1 MMKRRRPSAVTLW
14 LLGLVTAF
22 LLALALTSASLIRIE
37 RQETLANSKSQA
49 LRFVSSAEAAINRNL
64 LAMDMMLSSLDEAL
78 GLSKVMLDWID
89 ARAANRLLGLITN
102 LNMMV
107 RHVALVDPQGR
118 VIASSA
124 TDGAY
129 VKLSLPE
136 GFVDE
141 VTTQI
146 VSTLTISAPV
156 TNTVSSERV
165 LYLARHIKLADS
177 SRVLAVAE
185 IPVAQLASVLAQ
197 GADIPG
203 LEVTLERDNGQLLAS
218 MPAMDQLSGQ
228 RLHPMLGAG
237 SQLSPSGEMSA
248 RLSSVPA
255 IVATRPTL
263 YRGLLIAASIPI
275 QSVLQE
281 WRDQRNFIIAITL
294 LFALMIL
301 GVGGLSAWYLNR
313 LATARRASA
322 QSKEALDQALAS
334 MVSGFM
340 LLDAEQRV
348 VRWNTRFEEMFPW
361 LQGCL
366 RPMIP
371 FRTVLEATVK
381 DHLPHA
387 PELERQHWVEERM
400 RLLLNPHAPHEQ
412 TLSNGHIIQITERNT
427 PQGGIVIVYHD
438 VTDIRHASA
447 EIQSLAFYDPLTHL
461 PNRRLL
467 MDRLQRATAASAR
480 SGEFGAVLFLDLDR
494 FKTLNDTLGHAI
506 GDLLLQQV
514 AQRLR
519 ACVRDNDT
527 VARLGG
533 DEFVVMLE
541 DLSQSSEEAAG
552 MAQRIGEKILERLNQ
567 TYQLAQHN
575 YHSTPSIG
583 ATLFNTN
590 AQSPDELL
598 KQADI
603 AMYQIKLRGRNALC
617 FFDPEMQAAISA
629 RAQLEEDIR
638 GALRKGQFEL
648 HYQPQIAD
656 GTRIFGAEVLIRWHH
671 PTRGMVPPLEF
682 IEVAEDSEL
691 ILKIGEWVLRTA
703 CQQLAQ
709 WQSVPRFAHL
719 HLCVNVSAR
728 QFREP
733 DFVDQVDAI
742 LQETGIRPQ
751 FLQLEI
757 TESQVLE
764 NVQDTISK
772 MGTLKALG
780 VRFSVDDFGTGH
792 SSLTYLTR
800 LPLDQLKIDQAF
812 VRNIGL
818 QHADA
823 VIVQTII
830 GMAHSLQL
838 EVIAEGVET
847 KDQQAFLAQH
857 GCTLYQ
863 GYLFG
868 KPTPLAE
875 FEALLA
881 PTQAMPTAA

>member
-1 MMKRRRPSAVTLW
+1 MIRSRPSAVTVW

-22 LLALALTSASLIRIE
+22 LIALLLASTTLIRVE
-37 RQETLANSKSQA
+37 RQDALANSQSQA
-49 LRFVSSAEAAINRNL
+49 LRFVSSAEAAVNRNL
-64 LAMDMMLSSLDEAL
+64 LAMDVMLSSLDEAL
-78 GLSKVMLDWID
+78 GLSNMMLDWID
-89 ARAANRLLGLITN
+89 VRAASRLLGLIAN

-107 RHVALVDPQGR
+107 RQVALLDAHGQ
-118 VIASSA
+118 VIVSSA
-124 TDGAY
+124 PEGARIR
-129 VKLSLPE
+129 LNLPS

-141 VTTQI
+141 ATAQF
-146 VSTLTISAPV
+146 VSTLTFSSPMSNA
-156 TNTVSSERV
+156 VSSERV
-165 LYLARHIKLADS
+165 IYVARHFKLADS

-185 IPVAQLASVLAQ
+185 IPVAQLAAVLAQ
-197 GADIPG
+197 GADIAG
-203 LEVTLERDNGQLLAS
+203 LEVTLERDDGQLLAS
-218 MPAMDQLSGQ
+218 MPAMDQLLGQ
-228 RLHPMLGAG
+228 RLQPVLGLV
-237 SQLSPSGEMSA
+237 SQSAPDVQRVA
-248 RLSSVPA
+248 RLSGAPA
-255 IVATRPTL
+255 IVAMRPTL

-275 QSVLQE
+275 QSILQE
-281 WRDQRNFIIAITL
+281 WQEARNFIIAITL
-294 LFALMIL
+294 LFALMIVGA
-301 GVGGLSAWYLNR
+301 GVLSAWYLNR
-313 LATARRASA
+313 LAVARRASA

-340 LLDAEQRV
+340 LLDAEQRL

-361 LQGCL
+361 LRESL
-366 RPMIP
+366 RPMMP
-371 FRTVLEATVK
+371 FRDVLEATVEH
-381 DHLPHA
+381 HLPLA
-387 PELERQHWVEERM
+387 PKLERQHWVEERQ

-412 TLSNGHIIQITERNT
+412 TLPNGHIIQITERNT

-438 VTDIRHASA
+438 VTDLRRASA

-541 DLSQSSEEAAG
+541 DLSTSSDEAAS

-617 FFDPEMQAAISA
+617 FFDPAMQAAISA
-629 RAQLEEDIR
+629 RAQLEEDMR
-638 GALRKGQFEL
+638 KALHEGQFEL
-648 HYQPQIAD
+648 HYQPQVAD
-656 GTRIFGAEVLIRWHH
+656 GARIFGAEVLIRWRH
-671 PTRGMVPPLEF
+671 PKRGMVPPLEF

-691 ILKIGEWVLRTA
+691 ILRIGEWVLRTA
-703 CQQLAQ
+703 CLQLAQ
-709 WQSVPRFAHL
+709 WQSEPCFAHL

-733 DFVDQVDAI
+733 DFVEQVDAI

-751 FLQLEI
+751 YLQIEI

-830 GMAHSLQL
+830 GMAHSLKL

-857 GCTLYQ
+857 GCTMYQ

-868 KPTPLAE
+868 KPTPVRE
-875 FEALLA
+875 FEAALAPAQVLLA
-881 PTQAMPTAA
+881 EA